1 MAELPTDAADT
12 APDDRHGRSQAVHA
26 ALLFATLTIAVCGLI
41 YELIAGTLSSY
52 LLGDSVYQF
61 SLVIGVF
68 MAAMGLG
75 AWLSRFFH
83 EHLADAFVG
92 VQLTLAV
99 IGGSSAPLLFFSYVA
114 LDNYQAMLL
123 MVLVTTG
130 TLVGLEIPLVLRI
143 LREHHSLRVN
153 VSNVLSLDYAGALIA
168 ALLFPLVL
176 VPQLGLMRTS
186 LLFGFLNAAVAALA
200 AYVFAP
206 YLAKRRN
213 ISIAV
218 ATVLIGLAVSF
229 FAVERFE
236 KIMESRLYSGEVI
249 LSESTR
255 YQRLV
260 LTRRSGVTNFFIN
273 GGLQFSSI
281 DEHRYHEALVHPA
294 MGAAERREH
303 ILIIGGGDGLAAREV
318 LKYADVRTLTLV
330 DLDARITQL
339 FSEHPDLRTLNAA
352 SLTDNRVNVVNDD
365 AAQFLSASESLYD
378 VIIIDLPDPHDIAL
392 SRLYTRHFYTMVSAR
407 LSAGGIVVTQATS
420 PYYAREAFW
429 SIERTLST
437 TPVHAV
443 DGTSKNLDATLQTHP
458 YHAYVPTFGDWGFVL
473 AGRRRPQ
480 WTPALLPKGLRFL
493 DSVTFT
499 SLDKFAPDISK
510 IDVEANTLHTHQL
523 ARYYETGWSRWYR

>member
-1 MAELPTDAADT
+1 MTEIPTDTADR
-12 APDDRHGRSQAVHA
+12 APGDGSGRSQAVHA

-68 MAAMGLG
+68 MAAMGFG

-83 EHLADAFVG
+83 EQLTDAFVG
-92 VQLTLAV
+92 VQLSLAV
-99 IGGSSAPLLFFSYVA
+99 VGGASAPVLFFAYVA

-123 MVLVTTG
+123 LVLITTG

-143 LREHHSLRVN
+143 LREHRSLRVN

-206 YLAKRRN
+206 YLAKRRT
-213 ISIAV
+213 ITFALT
-218 ATVLIGLAVSF
+218 TVLVGLAVAF
-229 FAVERFE
+229 FAVERYE
-236 KIMESRLYSGEVI
+236 KLMESRLYSGEVI

-294 MGAAERREH
+294 MGAAERRH
-303 ILIIGGGDGLAAREV
+303 QVLIIGGGDGLAAREV
-318 LKYADVRTLTLV
+318 LKYSDVQAITLV

-339 FSEHPDLRTLNAA
+339 FSEHPDLRALNDA
-352 SLTDNRVNVVNDD
+352 SLADARVKIVNDD
-365 AAQFLSASESLYD
+365 AAQFLSTSTSMYD
-378 VIIIDLPDPHDIAL
+378 IVIIDLPDPHDIAL

-407 LSAGGIVVTQATS
+407 LSAGGVVVTQATS
-420 PYYAREAFW
+420 PYYARQAFW
-429 SIERTLST
+429 SIERTLAT
-437 TPVHAV
+437 TPVHALG
-443 DGTSKNLDATLQTHP
+443 GTSRSPDATLQTHP

-473 AGRRRPQ
+473 AGPRRPQ
-480 WTPALLPKGLRFL
+480 WTPARLPKGLRFL
-493 DSVTFT
+493 DQATFA
-499 SLDKFAPDISK
+499 SLDQFPPDISK
-510 IDVEANTLHTHQL
+510 LAVEANTLHTHQL
-523 ARYYETGWSRWYR
+523 ARYYEAGWSRWYR